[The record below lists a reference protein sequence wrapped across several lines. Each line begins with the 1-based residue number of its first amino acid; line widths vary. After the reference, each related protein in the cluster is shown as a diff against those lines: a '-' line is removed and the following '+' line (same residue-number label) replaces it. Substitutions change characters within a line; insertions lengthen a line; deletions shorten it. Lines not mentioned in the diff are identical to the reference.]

1 MYKLL
6 RKGKM
11 RIKSEVLSR
20 PTEKARRKNPRAIAV
35 SGQAQAVTTSY
46 LKDNSGKD
54 ISWLEPGQSGGSNFL
69 LRDDTGKVEAVK
81 VFTSCACE

>member
-1 MYKLL
+1 V
-6 RKGKM
+6 R
-11 RIKSEVLSR
+11 
-20 PTEKARRKNPRAIAV
+20 
-35 SGQAQAVTTSY
+35 GQVQAVTTSY

-54 ISWLEPGQSGGSNFL
+54 ISWLEPGQSGGFNFL

>member
-1 MYKLL
+1 
-6 RKGKM
+6 M
-11 RIKSEVLSR
+11 RIKSEALSR
-20 PTEKARRKNPRAIAV
+20 PTGKARRKNPRAIAV

-54 ISWLEPGQSGGSNFL
+54 ISWLEPGQSASLNFL

>member
-1 MYKLL
+1 
-6 RKGKM
+6 
-11 RIKSEVLSR
+11 
-20 PTEKARRKNPRAIAV
+20 V

-54 ISWLEPGQSGGSNFL
+54 IGQLEPRQSGGFSFL
-69 LRDDTGKVEAVK
+69 LRDDTGKVEAVE

>member
-1 MYKLL
+1 
-6 RKGKM
+6 
-11 RIKSEVLSR
+11 
-20 PTEKARRKNPRAIAV
+20 V
-35 SGQAQAVTTSY
+35 SGQAQAGTTSY

-54 ISWLEPGQSGGSNFL
+54 IGQLEPGQSGGFN

>member
-1 MYKLL
+1 M
-6 RKGKM
+6 
-11 RIKSEVLSR
+11 
-20 PTEKARRKNPRAIAV
+20 
-35 SGQAQAVTTSY
+35 SGQAQAGTTSY

-54 ISWLEPGQSGGSNFL
+54 ISWLEPGQSGGFNFL

>member
-1 MYKLL
+1 
-6 RKGKM
+6 
-11 RIKSEVLSR
+11 
-20 PTEKARRKNPRAIAV
+20 V

-54 ISWLEPGQSGGSNFL
+54 ISWLEPGQSGGFNFL

-81 VFTSCACE
+81 VFTSCACEQGKYGAGRSYRRFLSGSSAGMLMVICGGPC